1 MQVKQLKGPGRYADG
16 NGLYLIV
23 DPSGAKRWL
32 LQTVV
37 QGRRRDIGLAG
48 LSVTSLAGAGSVQAH
63 RKVAREGGDPLATP
77 REARRIVP
85 TFRVAAEIVHAW
97 KNPKHAK
104 QWITTL
110 TQYAYPVIGDY
121 RVNAIA
127 TSDVL
132 RVLSPIWLTKPETAI
147 RVRQRISTV
156 MDWAK
161 AAGYRSGHNPVEGVT
176 RGLPKQTHTDQH
188 HAAVPLHKV
197 AGFVQ
202 ALR

>member
-1 MQVKQLKGPGRYADG
+1 MQAY
-16 NGLYLIV
+16 
-23 DPSGAKRWL
+23 
-32 LQTVV
+32 
-37 QGRRRDIGLAG
+37 
-48 LSVTSLAGAGSVQAH
+48 
-63 RKVAREGGDPLATP
+63 RKVTREGGDPLATP

-85 TFRVAAEIVHAW
+85 TFRVAAEIVHAEHEISW

-132 RVLSPIWLTKPETAI
+132 RVLSPIWLTNPETAI

-161 AAGYRSGHNPVEGVT
+161 AAGYRSAHNPVEGVT
-176 RGLPKQTHTDQH
+176 RGLPKQTDTDQR
-188 HAAVPLHKV
+188 HAAVPL
-197 AGFVQ
+197 Q
-202 ALR
+202 